1 MLVCSGAAAASPV
14 GGATTPLPS
23 ARAKAIAA
31 GGSHTCALTRA
42 GIVECWGSN
51 RAGQLGDGT
60 TADRRFPVAVSA
72 LAGVAAIA
80 AGGSFTCARSSAG
93 GVACWGDNARGQ
105 LGDGT
110 GRSSVPVAVS
120 GLSGG
125 VAAIGAGGAH
135 ACALTTAGAVRCW
148 GGNEHGQLGDGTKSD
163 RTTPVSVSGLSSG
176 AIAIAVGGAH
186 TCALTRSGA
195 VKCWGDNAYG
205 QLGDGSTTVR
215 TQPVPV
221 SGLTSGVTAI
231 TAGGQHTCALMR
243 GGAVR
248 CWGGNRWGQLGD
260 GTTRARTRPTALAE
274 LARGVVSIAAGR
286 SHSCAVTRAG
296 RTKCWGNN
304 GSGQLG
310 DATRAERR
318 LPTAASR
325 LGRGVAAIAAGGG
338 HTCALMGGGH
348 VYCTGQNGE
357 GQLGDGTR
365 TERRTRVGVIGL
377 GAFMCVVP
385 PVLGHR
391 LGTAKAAIVRAHC
404 RVGAVRHVPS
414 ARNRNTVLRESP
426 RPGKLLKSGTRVNLT
441 VSRGR

>member
-14 GGATTPLPS
+14 AGATPPLAS

-31 GGSHTCALTRA
+31 GGSHTCALTKA

-60 TADRRFPVAVSA
+60 TADRNIPVAVSA

-110 GRSSVPVAVS
+110 GRSSVPVAVA

-135 ACALTTAGAVRCW
+135 ACALTTGGAVRCW

-176 AIAIAVGGAH
+176 VVAISVGGAH
-186 TCALTRSGA
+186 TCALTRPGA

-205 QLGDGSTTVR
+205 QLGDGSTTAR
-215 TQPVPV
+215 TEPVPV

-243 GGAVR
+243 RGAVR
-248 CWGGNRWGQLGD
+248 CWGRNRWGQLGD
-260 GTTRARTRPTALAE
+260 GTTRTRTRPTALAE

-286 SHSCAVTRAG
+286 SHSCAITRAG
-296 RTKCWGNN
+296 RTKCWGDN

-310 DATRAERR
+310 DATRTERR
-318 LPTAASR
+318 APTVVSR
-325 LGRGVAAIAAGGG
+325 LTRGVAAITAGGG
-338 HTCALMGGGH
+338 HTCALMRGGH
-348 VYCTGQNGE
+348 VYCAGQNGQ

-365 TERRTRVGVIGL
+365 TERRTRVGVIGF

-385 PVLGHR
+385 PVLGNG
-391 LGTAKAAIVRAHC
+391 LGTARAAILHAHC
-404 RVGAVRHVPS
+404 RVGAIRHVASP
-414 ARNRNTVLRESP
+414 RKRNTVLRESP
-426 RPGKLLKSGTRVNLT
+426 RPGKLLKSGARVNLT